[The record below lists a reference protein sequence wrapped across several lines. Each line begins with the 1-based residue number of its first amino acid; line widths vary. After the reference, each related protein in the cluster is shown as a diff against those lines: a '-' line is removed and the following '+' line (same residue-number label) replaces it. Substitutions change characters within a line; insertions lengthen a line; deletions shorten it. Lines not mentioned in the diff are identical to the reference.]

1 VRGWEDAGRQARVG
15 YSAAMT
21 AAVLCALIAGLT
33 GADLKF
39 LEDVAATRYFR
50 LGRPNSVKLTDDGA
64 TALFLRSP
72 PRSPEMRLYAFE
84 VKSGAVRELITPEQ
98 VLKGAQESLSAEERA
113 RRERMRVTVRGFT
126 AFEPSRD
133 GRRVLVTL
141 SGRAFVVPIAGGAA
155 REIAGPD
162 AKGHALFDPKLS
174 PDGSKLAFVRAHEL
188 WVTDLATGA
197 TRQITSG
204 AHGLVTHGEA
214 EFVAQEELDRFS
226 GYVWSADSTRL
237 IYEEAD
243 ARAVEQLWFGDPAR
257 PEQPV
262 EPTPYPRPGK
272 VNVKTRFGLVS
283 AQGGATTWISID
295 SRWEYVS
302 RLLWQENG
310 PPALIALSRDQKNL
324 ALLEVDAR
332 TGATHA
338 LLTEHD
344 AAWLNANR
352 ACEWLRDGSGFLWSS
367 ETRGAW
373 QLQLRSRS
381 GALMRELTPARPL
394 FRTLLHV
401 GNGRAVFVGA
411 EEQPDQQ
418 VFTVGLD
425 GKGLRQI
432 TNGPDLHGAVY
443 ARDADTS
450 VLTTMPRQGAVE
462 ARVVRADGTVA
473 GELPSL
479 AEKPPFDVKLSLE
492 KAAGM
497 WTAVVRPHDFDARRK
512 YPVIVSVYGGP
523 HATVVHPEADA
534 HTIDQWIADHGY
546 LVVYAD
552 GRGTPWRGREWERAI
567 QDAFALVPLEDQVA
581 ALRALAEAEPAMDLQ
596 RVGVM
601 GHSFGGFMA
610 ALSVMRRADVYRAA
624 VAGAPVVDW
633 LDYDTAYTERY
644 LGVPAPAG
652 RSDAYERNG
661 LLPYAKDL
669 GAPLLIFHGTADDNV
684 HFTES
689 LRLANALFAAG
700 KSFQLVP
707 LSGQTHLFYDPH
719 LLFRY
724 WERIFDFFDANLAKR

>member
-1 VRGWEDAGRQARVG
+1 
-15 YSAAMT
+15 M
-21 AAVLCALIAGLT
+21 
-33 GADLKF
+33 
-39 LEDVAATRYFR
+39 
-50 LGRPNSVKLTDDGA
+50 
-64 TALFLRSP
+64 
-72 PRSPEMRLYAFE
+72 
-84 VKSGAVRELITPEQ
+84 
-98 VLKGAQESLSAEERA
+98 
-113 RRERMRVTVRGFT
+113 
-126 AFEPSRD
+126 
-133 GRRVLVTL
+133 
-141 SGRAFVVPIAGGAA
+141 
-155 REIAGPD
+155 
-162 AKGHALFDPKLS
+162 
-174 PDGSKLAFVRAHEL
+174 RAHEL
-188 WVTDLATGA
+188 WVTDLGTGA

-204 AHGLVTHGEA
+204 AHGLVTHAEA
-214 EFVAQEELDRFS
+214 EFVAEEELDRFS

-257 PEQPV
+257 PEEPV
-262 EPTPYPRPGK
+262 EAAPYPRPGK

-283 AQGGATTWISID
+283 AHGGATTWISID
-295 SRWEYVS
+295 PRWEYVS
-302 RLLWQENG
+302 RVLWDESG
-310 PPALIALSRDQKNL
+310 PPALIVVSRDQKAL
-324 ALLEVDAR
+324 ALLQVDGR
-332 TGATHA
+332 TGATHP

-344 AAWLNANR
+344 GAWLNAGR

-373 QLQLRSRS
+373 QLELRSPS
-381 GALMRELTPARPL
+381 GALLRELTPPRPL
-394 FRTLLHV
+394 FRALLHV
-401 GNGRAVFVGA
+401 GNGRAVFMGG

-418 VFTVGLD
+418 VFSVGLD
-425 GKGLRQI
+425 GKNL
-432 TNGPDLHGAVY
+432 TPLTSGPDLHVAVY
-443 ARDADTS
+443 ARDAETS
-450 VLTTMPRQGAVE
+450 VVTTTPRAGGVQ
-462 ARVVRADGTVA
+462 ARVVRPDGTVA

-479 AEKPPFDVKLSLE
+479 AEKPPFDAKVTAQKV
-492 KAAGM
+492 AGM

-534 HTIDQWIADHGY
+534 HTVDQWIADHGY
-546 LVVYAD
+546 IIVYAD

-567 QDAFALVPLEDQVA
+567 QNAFAFVPLEDQVA
-581 ALRALAEAEPAMDLQ
+581 ALRALAEAEPAMDLR

-610 ALSVMRRADVYRAA
+610 ALAVMRRPDVYRAA

-652 RSDAYERNG
+652 RSDVYERNG
-661 LLPYAKDL
+661 LLPYAGDL

-700 KSFQLVP
+700 KPFQLVP
-707 LSGQTHLFYDPH
+707 LSGQTHLFYDPQ

-724 WERIFDFFDANLAKR
+724 WERILDFFDANLARR